1 MKNKHLIINLF
12 FALISPS
19 IAYAEINQEIN
30 YKTRGEESS
39 SFISK
44 QTIDIEKQEFFFDRG
59 KCNVYENDSSSA
71 CVSTEKAC
79 LLYTSPSPR
88 D

>member
-19 IAYAEINQEIN
+19 IANAEINQEIN

-39 SFISK
+39 PFISK
-44 QTIDIEKQEFFFDRG
+44 QTIDIEKQE
-59 KCNVYENDSSSA
+59 
-71 CVSTEKAC
+71 
-79 LLYTSPSPR
+79 
-88 D
+88 

>member
-12 FALISPS
+12 FALIAPS

-44 QTIDIEKQEFFFDRG
+44 QIIFVKNGEGERIKIEVRGNTILNDG
-59 KCNVYENDSSSA
+59 NVERVVLTLRELENNQ
-71 CVSTEKAC
+71 
-79 LLYTSPSPR
+79 
-88 D
+88 